1 MKPSEIIGLASPL
14 TSYHIDGFLFWGYY
28 VKDIVY
34 NIPEMNTLKI

>member
-14 TSYHIDGFLFWGYY
+14 SSYHIDGFLFWGY

-34 NIPEMNTLKI
+34 NIPEINTLKI